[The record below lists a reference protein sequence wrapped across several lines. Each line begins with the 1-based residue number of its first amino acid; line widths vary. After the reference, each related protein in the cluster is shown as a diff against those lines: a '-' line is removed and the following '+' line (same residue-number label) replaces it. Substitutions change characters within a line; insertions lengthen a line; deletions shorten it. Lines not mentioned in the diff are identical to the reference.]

1 MLVNLHIENVA
12 VIEQADI
19 EFQQGLNVLTGET
32 GAGKSIVIDSINAIL
47 GERMNRELIRTG
59 ASRARVGALFSSI
72 PSQVMQKM
80 AEAGVEAEEDDT
92 LLLQREI
99 TSEGKSIFRI
109 NGRPVTASIL
119 KSVSHLLL
127 NIHGQH
133 ENQELLSPH
142 LHMQYLDQLGDLD
155 GSLQQYRIVYEQ
167 AVRLKRELSS
177 MQMDDA
183 EKERRMDLLRYQI
196 DELEN
201 ANLRVGEQEELA
213 ARRTMILNAEKIAYA
228 VQKAR
233 FAVNGGEEEQGAAQ
247 LLTEAGDA
255 LDEIAGLY
263 QPAKKIAAHI
273 HEVSYALED
282 LAAELRECGDS
293 VDYQPAELN
302 DIEERLDLLYR
313 LSLKYGHTEQEM
325 IDYLSKIRTELD
337 TIQFSEERQEALFA
351 EYRETAHRAKEL
363 AERLSEQRK
372 NVAVRFA
379 SSVQNE
385 LSFLNMPDVQLSVE
399 QKRCKLNAFG
409 CDEIQFLISTNPGEP
424 PKPIAKIAS
433 GGELS
438 RIMLAIKNVLAE
450 KDGIGTLIFD
460 EIDTGIS
467 GRAAQKV
474 GVKLWETSR
483 GKQVICVT
491 HLAQIAAQADCH
503 FLIQKNVRDG
513 RTFTEVKA
521 LTYEGRQQELARI
534 MGGAEITALQL
545 DSAAEL
551 LRLAGHGLPDEN
563 DKKG

>member
-12 VIEQADI
+12 VIERADI
-19 EFQQGLNVLTGET
+19 EFQKGLNVLTGET

-47 GERMNRELIRTG
+47 GERTSRDLIRTG
-59 ASRARVGALFSSI
+59 ATRARVSALFSSVSI
-72 PSQVMQKM
+72 LAAEKL
-80 AEAGVEAEEDDT
+80 AEAGVEQEEDGS

-99 TSEGKSIFRI
+99 TGEGKSIFRI

-119 KSVSHLLL
+119 KNVSHLLL

-142 LHMQYLDQLGDLD
+142 LHMQYLDQLGGLDEDLRR
-155 GSLQQYRIVYEQ
+155 YRAVYEE
-167 AVRLKRELSS
+167 AVRLKRELSG

-196 DELEN
+196 DELEA
-201 ANLRVGEQEELA
+201 ANLRVGEQEELS
-213 ARRTMILNAEKIAYA
+213 ARRTMILNAEKIATA
-228 VQKAR
+228 IQAAR
-233 FAVNGGEEEQGAAQ
+233 SAINGGEEDQGAAQ
-247 LLTEAGDA
+247 LVDEAGAA
-255 LDEIAGLY
+255 LDEIAALY
-263 QPAKKIAAHI
+263 QPAEALSAHV
-273 HEVSYALED
+273 HELSYALED
-282 LAAELRECGDS
+282 LAAELRECGDAM
-293 VDYQPAELN
+293 DYQPAEL
-302 DIEERLDLLYR
+302 DEIESRLDLIYR
-313 LSLKYGHTEQEM
+313 LGMKYGHTEQDM
-325 IDYLSKIRTELD
+325 IEYLSKIRLELEG
-337 TIQFSEERQEALFA
+337 IQFSEERQEKLLA
-351 EYRETAHRAKEL
+351 EYRQTAQRAKTL
-363 AERLSEQRK
+363 AEQLSEKRK
-372 NVAVRFA
+372 TAAQRFA
-379 SSVQNE
+379 GAVKKE
-385 LSFLNMPDVQLSVE
+385 LSFLDMPGVQLAVE
-399 QKRCKLNAFG
+399 QKRCKLNAYG

-474 GVKLWETSR
+474 GVKLRETSR

-513 RTFTEVKA
+513 RTYTEVTP
-521 LTYEGRQQELARI
+521 LDYEGRRQELARI
-534 MGGAEITALQL
+534 MGGDEVTALQL
-545 DSAAEL
+545 DSAGEL
-551 LRLAGHGLPDEN
+551 LRLAGHAVPE
-563 DKKG
+563 KT